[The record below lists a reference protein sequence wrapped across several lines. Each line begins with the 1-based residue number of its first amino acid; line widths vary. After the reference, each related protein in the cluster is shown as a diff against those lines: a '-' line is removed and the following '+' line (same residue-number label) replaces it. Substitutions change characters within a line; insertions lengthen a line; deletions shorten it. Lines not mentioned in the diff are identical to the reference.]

1 MPDYNQAKLLE
12 NNAENPEVFG
22 GEYPWPSVSRSDKDF
37 AAKGKYWRGGVWL
50 PTAYMSIKAL
60 EKYGYYDVADQS
72 SYDLLKNMYK
82 TYMEFEPNTIWECYS
97 PTEAKPSTLKKNV
110 EIVRPDF
117 CGWSAL
123 GPISLFIENVLGFHE
138 INAAEKKVVW
148 RKYRE
153 GRHGIKPL
161 RFGTVVTDIIGDGNT
176 VEVNSNEPYTLVVN
190 GKEYSIEKGKTVF
203 NLEK

>member
-1 MPDYNQAKLLE
+1 M
-12 NNAENPEVFG
+12 
-22 GEYPWPSVSRSDKDF
+22 W
-37 AAKGKYWRGGVWL
+37 
-50 PTAYMSIKAL
+50 
-60 EKYGYYDVADQS
+60 
-72 SYDLLKNMYK
+72 
-82 TYMEFEPNTIWECYS
+82 

-138 INAAEKKVVW
+138 IDAAEKKVVW

-153 GRHGIKPL
+153 GRHGIKRL

-176 VEVNSNEPYTLVVN
+176 VEVNSNEPYTMVVN
-190 GKEYSIEKGKTVF
+190 GKEYSIEKGKTVI